1 MDRQNI
7 RPLDYYLLPRIDVNS
22 PRIRMAEQN
31 GIMLDAY
38 RFDSLSP
45 LFVLAERSP
54 IEEAA

>member
-1 MDRQNI
+1 
-7 RPLDYYLLPRIDVNS
+7 
-22 PRIRMAEQN
+22 MAEQN